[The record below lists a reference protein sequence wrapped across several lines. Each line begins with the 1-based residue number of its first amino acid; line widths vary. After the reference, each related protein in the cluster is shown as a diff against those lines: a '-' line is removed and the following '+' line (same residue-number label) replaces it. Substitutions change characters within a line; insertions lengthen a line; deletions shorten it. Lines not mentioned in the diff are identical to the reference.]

1 MEFKTSARVFA
12 VTAGLGFALVGVPV
26 VALADDAVALPEGT
40 TVVTVDMTTETAQP
54 EKNDAVAEEVAAPS
68 VDEYVNKDQAAPDNS
83 KSDAVEQPS
92 DGVTDAIPSTK
103 DGTPD
108 VSDGADKNEE
118 PAGKD
123 DPSVKVSDSEQPSAG
138 TVSDPA
144 FKDGQLSESTDS
156 SVSDAN
162 PSSNK
167 TTGWSKDG
175 NSYSDGTGKA
185 YTGWVIDDHAGNG
198 LQRWYVKNGLLFRD
212 GLFESN
218 DAAWGS
224 GWAFARADTGY
235 VVRGKYIDPLTGFVY
250 LADNNGK
257 LLAPGWQVSSDFGD
271 GLQRYYIESG
281 SHACEPGRSDNG
293 WAHYTTKQGYVVR
306 GKHDD
311 AQGHVWLADN
321 DGKLESTKGWLVTTK
336 YDGGGIN
343 WQRYYMCSGE
353 FAGSAKSARFY
364 ATDEHGVQA
373 FYFGMAFQGYVLR
386 GFGLGTSMQDFVYAN
401 NDGHIA
407 KSTWMVT
414 DQFGQGLQR
423 YWFDSGAW
431 VARNRLVTAEEGA
444 GWYAWA
450 TDKGYVLRGK
460 MDAGNGYVYLAN
472 NDGKLESGDANGW
485 LVTGAYSGGP
495 LQRYYIDP
503 SMHAAKTGFFNVGN
517 SAYYGLSGTGYVLRG
532 KKKTNEGIVLAD
544 NDGRLNRV
552 NGWFVSAAYDGGAQ
566 RYFMVSTGKG
576 YSVAKTG
583 FFKASMDGFNG
594 QVNFY
599 GNTDTGYVV
608 RGKHRISAGM
618 LLANNEGVLLDDLN
632 LPGKQE
638 NAFFVTTYFDGGAQR
653 YYLIKS
659 DGHLLAKV
667 GKFTV
672 GGKDYYGREDQGYVV
687 RGFYSAPDGSSYYGN
702 NDGVLQKIG
711 WYNDGGV
718 WCFLSPNGNIIRSN
732 AAYSAWNTIRNWSS
746 ETSYLICIDNT
757 NCRTIIFQGSAGN
770 WIPVSDNICSVG
782 VNKTVGNDVFGQT
795 VRGVFKIQ
803 KKGLMMG
810 NDPDYYYW
818 SEFFCPGGYAEGQ
831 RFHSVGYYR
840 RYGTDYTNPDNRGPQ
855 FDKGIG
861 TAETHGC
868 VRLLM
873 DAVKF
878 IYDNCP
884 IGTLVYSY

>member
-373 FYFGMAFQGYVLR
+373 FYFGMVSASARACRILCTLTMMAISPNPLGWLPISLARACSVIGSIRVLGSLATDSLLPKRALVGMR
-386 GFGLGTSMQDFVYAN
+386 GLPTKVMSSEAR
-401 NDGHIA
+401 
-407 KSTWMVT
+407 WMPATVMFILPT
-414 DQFGQGLQR
+414 TMASSSPETL
-423 YWFDSGAW
+423 
-431 VARNRLVTAEEGA
+431 TA
-444 GWYAWA
+444 GW
-450 TDKGYVLRGK
+450 
-460 MDAGNGYVYLAN
+460 
-472 NDGKLESGDANGW
+472 
-485 LVTGAYSGGP
+485 
-495 LQRYYIDP
+495 
-503 SMHAAKTGFFNVGN
+503 
-517 SAYYGLSGTGYVLRG
+517 
-532 KKKTNEGIVLAD
+532 
-544 NDGRLNRV
+544 
-552 NGWFVSAAYDGGAQ
+552 
-566 RYFMVSTGKG
+566 
-576 YSVAKTG
+576 
-583 FFKASMDGFNG
+583 
-594 QVNFY
+594 
-599 GNTDTGYVV
+599 
-608 RGKHRISAGM
+608 
-618 LLANNEGVLLDDLN
+618 
-632 LPGKQE
+632 
-638 NAFFVTTYFDGGAQR
+638 
-653 YYLIKS
+653 
-659 DGHLLAKV
+659 
-667 GKFTV
+667 
-672 GGKDYYGREDQGYVV
+672 
-687 RGFYSAPDGSSYYGN
+687 
-702 NDGVLQKIG
+702 
-711 WYNDGGV
+711 
-718 WCFLSPNGNIIRSN
+718 
-732 AAYSAWNTIRNWSS
+732 
-746 ETSYLICIDNT
+746 
-757 NCRTIIFQGSAGN
+757 
-770 WIPVSDNICSVG
+770 
-782 VNKTVGNDVFGQT
+782 
-795 VRGVFKIQ
+795 
-803 KKGLMMG
+803 
-810 NDPDYYYW
+810 
-818 SEFFCPGGYAEGQ
+818 
-831 RFHSVGYYR
+831 
-840 RYGTDYTNPDNRGPQ
+840 
-855 FDKGIG
+855 
-861 TAETHGC
+861 
-868 VRLLM
+868 
-873 DAVKF
+873 
-878 IYDNCP
+878 
-884 IGTLVYSY
+884 